1 MTTPK
6 NEIPV
11 PVSSAPTVP
20 ATAGLCEGCTIQH
33 QRFGIG
39 KVVKLE
45 GTGENLKA
53 TVVFRNTGT
62 KQLLV
67 KFAKFTVIENG

>member
-1 MTTPK
+1 MASK
-6 NEIPV
+6 KDEIST
-11 PVSSAPTVP
+11 PVSGAPAVP
-20 ATAGLCEGCTIQH
+20 AEGGLREGCTIQH

-45 GTGENLKA
+45 GVGENLKA

-67 KFAKFTVIENG
+67 KFAKFTVIDH

>member
-1 MTTPK
+1 MSNSATS
-6 NEIPV
+6 
-11 PVSSAPTVP
+11 VSGISTVP
-20 ATAGLCEGCTIQH
+20 TAVGLRKGCTIQH

-53 TVVFRNTGT
+53 TVVFRNAGN

-67 KFAKFTVIENG
+67 KFAKFTIIDE